1 MGRGVDLA
9 QLAQV
14 GPRAPLD
21 RVARPLGLTLETLG
35 LQLRAGEQFTP
46 AELRSIV
53 SLVQTTLEVFAAPP
67 SGDPASHADFVARG
81 DAVGGGDAVLR
92 EAVLVVRALQGDLA
106 HVFTQQRQMTSAL
119 APLLQEL
126 LVTTGDALVSS
137 AGPVS
142 LPPLAT
148 DQSLAGA
155 GEFQGASGTGRFA
168 GAGQTDGYGGARL
181 ADGYAAAGQTD
192 GFTGAKPADGNG
204 AASGAAGLASAR
216 AASGSSGAGVYA
228 AAGEASGGIGASA
241 GGRNGRVGASS
252 PALLARLMAGMA
264 EAIESLGTQGTAG
277 AQQGPASLASAAAG
291 LAEAIAALQES
302 LLPWA
307 ARGADR
313 SGAPRLA
320 VLGDAGA
327 AAAGATGGVAGDARA
342 TAGVT
347 GLVRE
352 AGVAAGLTGGAAR
365 DAGVAVGA
373 THGSLTAGTAQRL
386 VTAPVA
392 SRLVQALAMVIAR
405 LQALVPPRAMPRALA
420 LALAEAMLLVD
431 ESVLLAEAAAQQT
444 ESPGTAERFVP
455 PPRDPTLAQGRS
467 GGAASG
473 AAGQPGL
480 DPSRDAATL
489 APPIA
494 RILAALEQLS
504 PTPAGTPA
512 QLAAAGQNPRTPDG
526 RSPPLAPAALPAAL
540 PPALDD
546 ALSVI
551 KSQLQALLS
560 LALRESTATDD
571 AAPLEKAALLAD
583 LELLARAAPP
593 SLTYD
598 PALTRSEPFDPYRWG
613 LVAALNYRAE
623 RRRPRDRTPDPEH
636 CENCGRLLVRTLTD
650 ALVCPADC

>member
-1 MGRGVDLA
+1 VWPSTIEGFGPGVDPA
-9 QLAQV
+9 QLTQV

-21 RVARPLGLTLETLG
+21 RVARPLGLALETLG
-35 LQLRAGEQFTP
+35 VQLRAGEQFTP

-67 SGDPASHADFVARG
+67 SGDPAGPANFVGRG
-81 DAVGGGDAVLR
+81 DVPGGGDGVLR

-119 APLLQEL
+119 APLLEAL

-137 AGPVS
+137 AGLVS
-142 LPPLAT
+142 LPPSAT
-148 DQSLAGA
+148 DQSLAA
-155 GEFQGASGTGRFA
+155 ASEFQGASGTGGSA
-168 GAGQTDGYGGARL
+168 GADQ
-181 ADGYAAAGQTD
+181 AAGSV
-192 GFTGAKPADGNG
+192 G
-204 AASGAAGLASAR
+204 AAQAAGY
-216 AASGSSGAGVYA
+216 SGPRLSDGYA
-228 AAGEASGGIGASA
+228 AAGEASGGVGAWAAGARNGSV
-241 GGRNGRVGASS
+241 GGRNGSVGASS

-264 EAIESLGTQGTAG
+264 EAIESLDGQGTG
-277 AQQGPASLASAAAG
+277 GVQQGPASLASAAAG

-313 SGAPRLA
+313 PAVARLA
-320 VLGDAGA
+320 VLRDAG

-347 GLVRE
+347 ALVRE
-352 AGVAAGLTGGAAR
+352 AGVAAGLTVGVAG

-373 THGSLTAGTAQRL
+373 RHGSLAAGTAQR
-386 VTAPVA
+386 VMPVPAPIA
-392 SRLVQALAMVIAR
+392 SRLVQALAIVIAR
-405 LQALVPPRAMPRALA
+405 LQALVPPHAVPPSLA

-431 ESVLLAEAAAQQT
+431 ESVLLAQAAAQQT
-444 ESPGTAERFVP
+444 ESPGAGEGFGLQ
-455 PPRDPTLAQGRS
+455 PRDPTLAQGRS
-467 GGAASG
+467 GRATPGATD
-473 AAGQPGL
+473 QPGV
-480 DPSRDAATL
+480 DSSRDAARL

-494 RILAALEQLS
+494 RILAAVEQLS
-504 PTPAGTPA
+504 PAPAGAPA
-512 QLAAAGQNPRTPDG
+512 QLAAAGQNPRAPDG
-526 RSPPLAPAALPAAL
+526 RTPPLAPPTLPAAL
-540 PPALDD
+540 PTALVD

-551 KSQLQALLS
+551 KSQLQAMLS

-583 LELLARAAPP
+583 LELVAGAAPP
-593 SLTYD
+593 SLTYE

-623 RRRPRDRTPDPEH
+623 RRRPRDRAPDPEH
-636 CENCGRLLVRTLTD
+636 CENCGRWLVRTLAD